1 MEGVNRAKQH
11 ESEGDKQFRASNYS
25 KAAKEYTL
33 SIAYSDKNFRTY
45 QSRADTYMQY
55 LKTVLIPAIKSSS
68 ADGKK
73 VIHDRSRALLCHAIH
88 FDYAKAND
96 INNKYLAAINA
107 DLYMLRDNMKKD
119 ATIYD
124 SESKI
129 TPGHTKE
136 TRQTLEMIR
145 LRRLNQSKRNAIRNG
160 VNIKAAIRDYELVCQ
175 TKSNPAR

>member
-1 MEGVNRAKQH
+1 
-11 ESEGDKQFRASNYS
+11 
-25 KAAKEYTL
+25 
-33 SIAYSDKNFRTY
+33 
-45 QSRADTYMQY
+45 MQY
-55 LKTVLIPAIKSSS
+55 LKTVLLPATKSSS
-68 ADGKK
+68 ANGKT
-73 VIHDRSRALLCHAIH
+73 VFRDRSRALLCHAIH

-119 ATIYD
+119 TTNYD
-124 SESKI
+124 SESKV

-136 TRQTLEMIR
+136 TRQSLEMIR
-145 LRRLNQSKRNAIRNG
+145 LRRLNHSKRDAIRTG